1 MDIVKGV
8 KGFDK
13 EMKCRGFQF
22 ESGKEYTHTGPV
34 EACSSGFH
42 YCENPMDVWG
52 YYPPNESKY
61 AEVEG
66 SGALSKHDGD
76 SKVACST
83 LKIGAEVSLSA
94 MIQGAVKFVF
104 EKTKVSKDTI
114 ACTGYKA
121 HAASTS
127 EGASAVSTGYKANAV
142 STGNFAHAVSTGNYS
157 HAASTGEGASAV
169 STGYKA
175 HAASTGKNSI
185 AASLGAEGVAR
196 AALGNWIVLS
206 ELDLDYNLKSVKT
219 AKVDG
224 KKIKAGVWYTLKNG
238 KFVKADVE

>member
-22 ESGKEYTHTGPV
+22 EAGKEFTHTGPV
-34 EACSSGFH
+34 AACSSGFH

-121 HAASTS
+121 HAASTG
-127 EGASAVSTGYKANAV
+127 EGA
-142 STGNFAHAVSTGNYS
+142 
-157 HAASTGEGASAV
+157 HAASTGEG
-169 STGYKA
+169 A

-185 AASLGAEGVAR
+185 AASLGDEGVAR

-224 KKIKAGVWYTLKNG
+224 KKIKADVWYTLKNG

>member
-22 ESGKEYTHTGPV
+22 EAGKEFTHTGPV
-34 EACSSGFH
+34 AACSSGFH
-42 YCENPMDVWG
+42 YCENPMDVWC

-121 HAASTS
+121 HAASTG
-127 EGASAVSTGYKANAV
+127 EGA
-142 STGNFAHAVSTGNYS
+142 
-157 HAASTGEGASAV
+157 HAASTGEGAHAA
-169 STGYKA
+169 STGYKAHAASTGNYA